1 MSKTLGAPE
10 APLVTVVIPSYNVEA
25 YYAEC
30 LQSLLDQTYANFE
43 ALCIDDGSTD
53 NTVAVGKR
61 TVGDDPRFVFVEQKN
76 AGQSAARN
84 VALDRARGV
93 YVLHLDSD
101 DYYTPDALEL
111 LVAKAQNEELDLLCF
126 SASTFYETRELNRT
140 HPENQDDRRDIE
152 GVMDGCHLFAA
163 FERVDS
169 FRPSACLFM
178 YRREMIEDAGLRF
191 EEGIIHEDLLF
202 TMQVFPLAQR
212 AAFLNRV
219 LYKRRMRAGS
229 TMTSARSIKNVQG
242 LFTVAEKLETW
253 FDAHQ
258 DELSQ
263 EYCDAFCHRLF
274 DTWETV
280 ARDVPVVGEE
290 KIKEFRDTLSPA
302 QRRSF
307 NLHVYELGKCLDRVY
322 SSIHESKTFKVGHA
336 IMAFPVWLKS
346 RFVLPK

>member
-1 MSKTLGAPE
+1 MSELHE
-10 APLVTVVIPSYNVEA
+10 ALDTPLVTVVIPSYNVEA
-25 YYAEC
+25 YYSEC
-30 LQSLLDQTYANFE
+30 LQSLLDQTYTNFE

-53 NTVAVGKR
+53 STVEVGRR
-61 TVGDDPRFVFVEQKN
+61 TVGDDPRFVFVEQEN

-101 DYYTPDALEL
+101 DSYSPDALEV
-111 LVAKAQNEELDLLCF
+111 LVKKAQDEELDLLCF

-140 HPENQDDRRDIE
+140 HPENQDNRRDIE
-152 GVMDGCHLFAA
+152 GVMDGYHLFTA

-191 EEGIIHEDLLF
+191 EEGVIHEDLLF

-219 LYKRRMRAGS
+219 LYRRRMRAGS
-229 TMTSARSIKNVQG
+229 TMTSARSIKNVRG
-242 LFTVAEKLETW
+242 LFVVAEKLEAW

-258 DELSQ
+258 DELNQ
-263 EYCDAFCHRLF
+263 DYCDAFCHRLF
-274 DTWETV
+274 DTWETM
-280 ARDVPVVGEE
+280 ARDVFAVGEE
-290 KIKEFRDTLSPA
+290 NIKEFRDTLSPA

-307 NLHVYELGKCLDRVY
+307 NLHVYEFGKCLDRVY
-322 SSIHESKTFKVGHA
+322 RSIYESKTFKVGHA